1 MVPSQRDPAVGSLR
15 PMRNTITRLAIA
27 LAERRAPDNLVRA
40 GMRRAIG
47 NRLAAEEGRSDG
59 ELTAMLAD
67 WHAGPIALVPE
78 LANVQHYEVP
88 AAFFELVLGPRLKY
102 SSCYWPST
110 TTDLAT
116 AEEEMLALTAE
127 RAGIKNGMRI
137 LDLGSGWG
145 SLSLWLAEHFPDSK
159 VLAVS
164 NSASQG
170 DFIRRQAATSGLGN
184 VRHQV
189 IDVNDLELRGPF
201 DAVVSVEMLE
211 HVRNHP
217 ALLRRL
223 AEVVVPGSPMFIHVF
238 AHRDRFWAFEE
249 RGPGDWMTRY
259 FFSGGVM
266 PSHNK
271 VNRLLGRLDVA
282 ASWWVDG
289 THYERT
295 LNAWLQLLDARI
307 DEVVPTL
314 SPVYGSDTEVWVQRW
329 RMFFMACA
337 EFFGYNDG
345 KTLGVSHHLL
355 RLG

>member
-1 MVPSQRDPAVGSLR
+1 MVSLTS
-15 PMRNTITRLAIA
+15 MRNTITQLAIA
-27 LAERRAPDNLVRA
+27 LAERRAPDALVRA
-40 GMRRAIG
+40 GMRGAIR
-47 NRLAAEEGRSDG
+47 NRLAAEGRRSDG
-59 ELTAMLAD
+59 DLTAMLAD
-67 WHAGPIALVPE
+67 WHAGPIALVPQ

-88 AAFFELVLGPRLKY
+88 AAFFEMVLGPRLKY
-102 SSCYWPST
+102 SSCYWPSQE
-110 TTDLAT
+110 TDLAT
-116 AEEEMLALTAE
+116 AEDAMLELTAQ
-127 RAGIKNGMRI
+127 RAGIRNGMRV

-145 SLSLWLAEHFPDSK
+145 SLSLWLGEHFPDSEI
-159 VLAVS
+159 LAVS

-170 DFIRRQAATSGLGN
+170 DFIRSRAIASGLSN

-189 IDVNDLELRGPF
+189 IDVNDLSVSGPF

-223 AEVVVPGSPMFIHVF
+223 AKVVVPGAPMFFHVF

-266 PSHNK
+266 PSHNQIG
-271 VNRLLGRLDVA
+271 RLLGGVTVA
-282 ASWWVDG
+282 GSWWVDG

-295 LNAWLQLLDARI
+295 LNAWLGLLDARI
-307 DEVVPTL
+307 SEVTATL
-314 SPVYGSDTEVWVQRW
+314 SPVYGSATEIWVQRW

-337 EFFGYNDG
+337 EFFGYGDG
-345 KTLGVSHHLL
+345 KILGVSHHLL
-355 RLG
+355 RLD